1 MGQPLASPSPSPAEL
16 RSNAAFEAL
25 LWALS
30 RPGQLRAL
38 GGEGAIVEALIDR
51 ECTVYATDPAVAR
64 GAERLGAALVGAGE
78 ADYVFAGALPST
90 ALLGELKQ
98 GSDLHPEGGATL
110 ILAAGF
116 MAGDRLRLSGPGVDG
131 ALSVTVGGV
140 PAGFWAR
147 RTQLMRYP
155 MGFDIFLCDGAQV
168 MGVPRSTAVEAF

>member
-38 GGEGAIVEALIDR
+38 EGEGAIVEALIDR

-64 GAERLGAALVGAGE
+64 GAERLGAARVGAGE
-78 ADYVFAGALPST
+78 ADYVFAGALPSS
-90 ALLGELKQ
+90 ARLGELKQ

-116 MAGDRLRLSGPGVDG
+116 TAGEQLRLTGPGADG
-131 ALSVTVGGV
+131 ALSSPLAACPQASGHGGRSSC
-140 PAGFWAR
+140 ATRWALTSFFAMAR
-147 RTQLMRYP
+147 R
-155 MGFDIFLCDGAQV
+155 
-168 MGVPRSTAVEAF
+168 